1 MKARTD
7 SDTDGPARMSSRMV
21 RWNDGHAQPRFL
33 VRGYLADDI
42 HPPYLCRNGT
52 YLLFHAPR
60 LRPRSCWRL
69 VDGGSM
75 NPMAME
81 EIPNLQTVLTERQ
94 LEVVG
99 LLANGH
105 SSTQTSHILS
115 INQSTV
121 KKHIIR
127 AMRRVSAQT
136 RTQLVV
142 LYVVWKLK
150 AP

>member
-1 MKARTD
+1 MVHCPVA
-7 SDTDGPARMSSRMV
+7 DTIRACDLRPLY
-21 RWNDGHAQPRFL
+21 NHLFD
-33 VRGYLADDI
+33 
-42 HPPYLCRNGT
+42 NGG
-52 YLLFHAPR
+52 R
-60 LRPRSCWRL
+60 LRPRSRWQM

-105 SSTQTSHILS
+105 NNIQTSSILS
-115 INQSTV
+115 INSQTV
-121 KKHIIR
+121 RKHIIR
-127 AMRRVSAQT
+127 AMRRVGAQT